1 MNHGGHFHHYHH
13 LEHPASF
20 GGFTANMGSGAGQ
33 CTVAKTSQCS
43 QCATVQ
49 TVLQC
54 HSVSCKQH
62 SSQYSGEIEP
72 VDIAK
77 GERGNQVCGKF
88 LRKCKNVKHFMRH
101 CSRNQISR
109 DTWITQIN
117 SDIQEMLKVVLE
129 IYRVF
134 FYTGPPLKC

>member
-1 MNHGGHFHHYHH
+1 MNHGGHFYHYHH

-33 CTVAKTSQCS
+33 YTVAKTSQCS

-77 GERGNQVCGKF
+77 GERGNQVCENYFEKVQ
-88 LRKCKNVKHFMRH
+88 KCQTFHETL
-101 CSRNQISR
+101 Q
-109 DTWITQIN
+109 
-117 SDIQEMLKVVLE
+117 QEPD
-129 IYRVF
+129 F
-134 FYTGPPLKC
+134 